1 MTEAVQLESPAETAV
16 ALPEPKPEATA
27 RLVSFD
33 AFRGLVMALILNER
47 LRLPEVA
54 LSFPHS
60 TIWAAIAYNT
70 DHVRVARLLAA

>member
-1 MTEAVQLESPAETAV
+1 MTEAMQLDRHVAEAIVT
-16 ALPEPKPEATA
+16 PPQPKPEATL
-27 RLVSFD
+27 RVVSFD

-60 TIWAAIAYNT
+60 TT
-70 DHVRVARLLAA
+70 CRDVGS